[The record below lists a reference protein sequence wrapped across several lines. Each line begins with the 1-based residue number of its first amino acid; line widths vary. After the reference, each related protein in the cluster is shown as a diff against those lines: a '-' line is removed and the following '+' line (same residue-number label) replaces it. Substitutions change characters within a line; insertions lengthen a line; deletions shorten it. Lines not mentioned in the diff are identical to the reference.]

1 MHVCLFYYTHS
12 ALTKATQEYNELL
25 GSGKGSDKAHY
36 RLGWKVDDLSCL
48 NKNGRKL
55 ILELSSFTE
64 KLSDHSFDLKS
75 FNLPRKLT
83 DMRKELATFVTAM
96 SKHTRIAATHI
107 FVFMISPGKRN
118 SKPYAIPI
126 QYVSYRGMTE
136 GNLRALIDQIV
147 HEMHHRGMK
156 VDGKQTF

>member
-1 MHVCLFYYTHS
+1 M
-12 ALTKATQEYNELL
+12 AKATHEYNELL
-25 GSGKGSDKAHY
+25 GSGKGSDKTHY
-36 RLGWKVDDLSCL
+36 RLGWQVDDLSCL
-48 NKNGRKL
+48 YKNGRRL
-55 ILELSSFTE
+55 ILELSSYAE
-64 KLSDHSFDLKS
+64 KLSAPDLQS

-83 DMRKELATFVTAM
+83 DLRKELTTFVSAI
-96 SKHTRIAATHI
+96 SKHTRKAATHI

-147 HEMHHRGMK
+147 HEMHHHAMK
-156 VDGKQTF
+156 VDGNQKFQCHV